1 MLEVKNINATGL
13 EEQKVFGPLTDM
25 GHEQVLFCSDND
37 LGLKAIIAVHNT
49 TLGPALG
56 GTRMW
61 TYASDLDALQDVLRL
76 SRGMTFKAAIS
87 GINLGGGKAVI
98 IGNPRGKLKNEAFMR
113 RFGKFVNN
121 LNGKYITAE
130 DVGTTTKDMEYIS
143 MSTKHVTGIP
153 VNMGGSGDPSPVTAY
168 GTYLGIKASMK
179 KLTGSDN
186 LAGKRVVVQGVGNV
200 GYYLCELLKKDGAE
214 IFVFDIFQD
223 KLDKVVNE
231 FGVTVIREEEV
242 YSYDAD
248 VFAPCALGAILNE
261 DTIPQLNVPI
271 IAGGANNQLADE
283 NADGQRLKDRGIIWA
298 PDFLI
303 NAGGLV
309 NVYTELEG
317 YNRDRAMARA
327 EMIYDTCLRCFEYAD
342 ENDITSSAASIALA
356 QQRVNQIA
364 KLSHYI

>member
-1 MLEVKNINATGL
+1 MLEVKKLNETGL
-13 EEQKVFGPLTDM
+13 EEQKVFGPLTDL
-25 GHEQVLFCSDND
+25 GHEQVLFCNDNE
-37 LGLKAIIAVHNT
+37 LGLKAIIGIHNT

-98 IGNPRGKLKNEAFMR
+98 IGDPRGKLKNEAFMR

-130 DVGTTTKDMEYIS
+130 DVGTTTKDMEYIR
-143 MSTKHVTGIP
+143 MSTRHVTGIP

-179 KLTGSDN
+179 RLTGSDS
-186 LAGKRVVVQGVGNV
+186 LTGKRIVVQGVGNV
-200 GYYLCELLKKDGAE
+200 GYYLCENLHKEGAE

-223 KLDKVVNE
+223 KLDRVVQD
-231 FGVTVIREEEV
+231 FGVTVIEESEV
-242 YSYDAD
+242 YNFDAD
-248 VFAPCALGAILNE
+248 VFAPCALGATVNE
-261 DTIPQLNVPI
+261 QTIPQMKYAI

-283 NADGQRLKDRGIIWA
+283 VADGERLKERGILWA

-303 NAGGLV
+303 NAGGLI
-309 NVYTELEG
+309 NVYTEFEG
-317 YNRDRAMARA
+317 YNRDRAMSRA
-327 EMIYDTCLRCFEYAD
+327 ENIYHTCIRCFEYAE
-342 ENDITSSAASIALA
+342 ENDITTSRASIELA
-356 QQRVNQIA
+356 QQRINQIA
-364 KLSHYI
+364 RLSHYI

>member
-1 MLEVKNINATGL
+1 MLEVKNINSTGL
-13 EEQKVFGPLTDM
+13 QEQKVFGPLADM
-25 GHEQVLFCSDND
+25 GHEHVLFCSDND

-61 TYASDLDALQDVLRL
+61 TYASDMDALQDVLRL

-87 GINLGGGKAVI
+87 GLNLGGGKAVI
-98 IGNPRGKLKNEAFMR
+98 IGDPRGSLKSEAFMR
-113 RFGKFVNN
+113 RFGMFVDN

-143 MSTKHVTGIP
+143 MSTEHVTGIP

-179 KLTGSDN
+179 KYTGSEN
-186 LAGKRVVVQGVGNV
+186 LAGKRVVIQGVGNV
-200 GYYLCELLKKDGAE
+200 GYYLCELLRKDGAD
-214 IFVFDIFQD
+214 IFVYDIFED
-223 KLDKVVNE
+223 KLQRVVKE
-231 FGVTVIREEEV
+231 FGATVISESEV

-248 VFAPCALGAILNE
+248 VFAPCALGSILNE
-261 DTIPQLNVPI
+261 KTIPELKVAI
-271 IAGGANNQLADE
+271 VAGGANNQLADE
-283 NADGQRLKDRGIIWA
+283 AADGQRLKERGILWA

-303 NAGGLV
+303 NAGGLC

-317 YNRDRAMARA
+317 YDRDRALARA
-327 EMIYDTCLRCFEYAD
+327 ENIFATCLRCYEYAD
-342 ENDITSSAASIALA
+342 EHDITTSAASIALA
-356 QQRVNQIA
+356 EQRLNQIA